1 MFWFRVNVYVT
12 SSAGW
17 RGAPNHFPML
27 LKTLREEVL
36 EANLELVRRELVLY
50 TFGNV
55 SGIDREE
62 GLVAIKPSG
71 VPYEELTPAH
81 MVVTDL
87 KGSVVEGQLRPS
99 SDLSTHLELYKRF
112 PNAGGVAHTH
122 SEFATAWAQA
132 EKPIPCFGTTHADYF
147 HGPVPVTERLKA
159 SEIEGDYELETG
171 KAICRLFSKLDADA
185 VPAVL
190 VAGHAPFCWGASAT
204 AAAHNAVIV
213 EYVAKMAY
221 HTLLINAESR
231 PLARELHDKHFLRK
245 HGRNAYYGQVKTP

>member
-1 MFWFRVNVYVT
+1 
-12 SSAGW
+12 
-17 RGAPNHFPML
+17 ML

-36 EANLELVRRELVLY
+36 EANLELVRRGLVLY

-55 SGIDREE
+55 SGIDRDE

-71 VPYEELTPAH
+71 VRYDALTPAQI
-81 MVVTDL
+81 VVTDL
-87 KGSVVEGQLRPS
+87 EGSVIEGQLRPS
-99 SDLSTHLELYKRF
+99 SDLATHLELYKNF
-112 PNAGGVAHTH
+112 PTIGGVAHTH
-122 SEFATAWAQA
+122 SEFATSWAQA
-132 EKPIPCFGTTHADYF
+132 ETAIPCFGTTHADYF
-147 HGPVPVTERLKA
+147 HGPVPVTDRLKS

-171 KAICRLFSKLDADA
+171 KAICRTFAKHDPEA

-190 VAGHAPFCWGASAT
+190 VAGHAPFCWGET
-204 AAAHNAVIV
+204 AAVAAHNAVIV

-245 HGRNAYYGQVKTP
+245 HGRNAYYGQVKTQ